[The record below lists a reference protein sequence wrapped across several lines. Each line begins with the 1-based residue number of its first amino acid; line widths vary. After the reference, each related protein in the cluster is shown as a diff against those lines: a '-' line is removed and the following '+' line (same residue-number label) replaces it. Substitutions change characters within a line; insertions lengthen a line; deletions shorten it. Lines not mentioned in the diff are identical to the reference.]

1 MTQSYRRANRKAWF
15 SVNNELK
22 QMGDKPKVPTKKKSL
37 LQKPDDD
44 VYGTN
49 MTPTA
54 EYVLAIREA
63 IKAGKQT

>member
-63 IKAGKQT
+63 IKSGKET

>member
-15 SVNNELK
+15 SINNELK

-37 LQKPDDD
+37 LQKPDDE

-54 EYVLAIREA
+54 EYVLSMRELFN
-63 IKAGKQT
+63 AGKET

>member
-15 SVNNELK
+15 SVNNELA
-22 QMGDKPKVPTKKKSL
+22 QMNNKPKVNIKKKSL

-44 VYGTN
+44 VYGTK

-63 IKAGKQT
+63 IKVGKET